1 MTLHRALAGGLFAE
15 ASVFSETYH
24 CDAVCTEAGSVL
36 KIAKADIVSTMQSSP
51 EFSVGFT
58 RMLAVQVQ
66 HYRAHIELL
75 SIQSAKDRIL
85 AAVQAGYLDAT
96 VIELATRINLTHE
109 TCYRAL
115 RALCEDGRLVRTS
128 RGQYTLT

>member
-1 MTLHRALAGGLFAE
+1 
-15 ASVFSETYH
+15 
-24 CDAVCTEAGSVL
+24 
-36 KIAKADIVSTMQSSP
+36 
-51 EFSVGFT
+51 
-58 RMLAVQVQ
+58 MLAVQVQ